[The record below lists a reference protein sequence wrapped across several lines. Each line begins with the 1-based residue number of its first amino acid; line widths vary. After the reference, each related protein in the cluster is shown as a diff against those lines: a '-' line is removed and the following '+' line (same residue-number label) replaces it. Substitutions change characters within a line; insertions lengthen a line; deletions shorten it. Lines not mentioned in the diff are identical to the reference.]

1 MTWKKRFAGAA
12 LGCLAMIAVAGCEI
26 EANVTVTSNLAI
38 SGEITAQIPEKDAK
52 NIKEAEKAVT
62 EGLPFQSECKTTG
75 PTDGFYSV
83 TCSWPPEQYGITGA
97 LDNPQGLQV
106 AREDGDI
113 VFRSW
118 KRDVD
123 GGEPLEAAPVKLTL
137 TMPEEIASAEVNG
150 ESVDTN
156 GDQVTVSY
164 DANATHDVVV
174 RSGDP
179 SGEGGSSGGSSF
191 LLIGGAVLFVLACA
205 GGVALYLRRRLY

>member
-1 MTWKKRFAGAA
+1 MTWKKRIAGAA
-12 LGCLAMIAVAGCEI
+12 LSCLGMIVVAGCEI
-26 EANVTVTSNLAI
+26 EANVTVTGDLAI
-38 SGEITAQIPEKDAK
+38 AGEITAQIPEKDAK
-52 NIKEAEKAVT
+52 NAKEAEKAVT

-83 TCSWPPEQYGITGA
+83 TCSWPAEQYGITGA

-113 VFRSW
+113 VFRAW
-118 KRDVD
+118 KRDAD

-156 GDQVTVSY
+156 GNQVTVSY
-164 DANATHDVVV
+164 DANANHDVVV

-179 SGEGGSSGGSSF
+179 SGEGGSSGSGSF
-191 LLIGGAVLFVLACA
+191 LLIGSAVLFVLLCA
-205 GGVALYLRRRLY
+205 GGAFYYLRTRL